1 MSNEEET
8 KKLLGFKESMEERI
22 EELQQEINNLQIAIQ
37 EIDKLIVST
46 GFRTFSSADSL
57 VGIEQSSTKID
68 VAQKETEEAQDQIN
82 VTSKD
87 GTILGTISTKGH
99 TMKFTP
105 AETFEFT
112 VDVPPFQSFLIE
124 RVLENMRKTDQE
136 RSINGELDPSEI
148 LEYDVE
154 EEDGKI
160 ISLTVKNY
168 GGERRLR
175 EINSSLRWTLDKM
188 YDKIT

>member
-22 EELQQEINNLQIAIQ
+22 EELKREINNLQIAIQ
-37 EIDKLIVST
+37 EIDTLIVNK
-46 GFRTFSSADSL
+46 GFRTFSSADSY
-57 VGIEQSSTKID
+57 VGLERSSPRID
-68 VAQKETEEAQDQIN
+68 VAQQETEEAQDQIN

-87 GTILGTISTKGH
+87 GTILGTISTKEH
-99 TMKFTP
+99 TMKFIP

-136 RSINGELDPSEI
+136 RSTDGELDPSEI
-148 LEYDVE
+148 LEYNVE
-154 EEDGKI
+154 EQDGKI